1 MAPRVE
7 VRWLADDAL
16 ASGGLP
22 DLSAAR
28 RSGTVWVDVCDPDES
43 TLKVLAD
50 EFGLHPLAIEDCLH
64 FPQRPKLDSYDTG
77 PFIVWV
83 IPAELPDGR
92 FGRTEVDIFLGEH
105 YLITSHRGTVDVLDE
120 VARDAAAMLRR
131 GTDWMLHAIL
141 DRAVDRVFPML
152 DSISDAL
159 DHLEDELLDDVDR
172 ESLHRLYHV
181 KRRLVALHK
190 TIGPERDVLRMMSR
204 QQAYVRQEAYLYFQD
219 VGDHLARVQDSVDTY
234 RDVASGAMD
243 IYLSGVSNRLNVV
256 MKKLT
261 VVATIFMP
269 GTLIVGWYG
278 MNVQM
283 AEGSWPYPWGPAIA
297 ALLIVGVTGSMLVW
311 FKRSRW
317 W

>member
-1 MAPRVE
+1 MAPGVD
-7 VRWLADDAL
+7 VRWL
-16 ASGGLP
+16 SGGVMKTGALS

-28 RSGTVWVDVCDPDES
+28 TSGMAWVDVSDPDEP
-43 TLKVLAD
+43 TLKALAD

-83 IPAELPDGR
+83 IPSELPDGR
-92 FGRTEVDIFLGEH
+92 FGRTEVDIFLGED
-105 YLITSHRGTVDVLDE
+105 YLITSHRGSVPVLE
-120 VARDAAAMLRR
+120 QVARDGAAMLKR
-131 GTDWMLHAIL
+131 GADWTLHAIL

-159 DHLEDELLDDVDR
+159 DRLEGDLLDDVDR

-204 QQAYVRQEAYLYFQD
+204 QQSYVRQEAYLYFQD

-243 IYLSGVSNRLNVV
+243 IYLSAVSNRLNIV

-283 AEGSWPYPWGPAIA
+283 AEGSWPYPWGPFTA
-297 ALLIVGVTGSMLVW
+297 ALLIVGVTGGMLVW